1 MLTIKETNIDGTTT
15 KELTFSSKTEAA
27 EALRVAFGIE
37 KSEAQRE
44 RETRQRL
51 NDGLR
56 EQWRRSSGVSTDDV
70 QKLFDKARREL

>member
-1 MLTIKETNIDGTTT
+1 MLTIKETGSDGSVR
-15 KELTFSSKTEAA
+15 ELTFSDKAEAA

-56 EQWRRSSGVSTDDV
+56 EQWRRGSGVSTDDV
-70 QKLFDKARREL
+70 QKLFDKARHEL